1 VKSVFAD
8 TAFYVAIINER
19 DALHLAVREFSRQSR
34 GHIVTTEYDLVELGN
49 WFARSAHRNCFGYL
63 IQQVFGDSKTTIVP
77 AERSL
82 LLEGVDLYVSR
93 ADKDWSLTD
102 CVSFIV
108 MRRFA
113 LTDALTDDHHFEQ
126 AGFNLLLS

>member
-1 VKSVFAD
+1 MKSVFAD

-19 DALHLAVREFSRQSR
+19 DALHLAAMEFSKQYR
-34 GHIVTTEYDLVELGN
+34 GHIVTTEYVLVELGN
-49 WFARSAHRNCFGYL
+49 WFARSAHRNRFGYL

-102 CVSFIV
+102 CVSFIA

-113 LTDALTDDHHFEQ
+113 LTDALTDDHHFAQ

>member
-1 VKSVFAD
+1 VNSVFAD

-19 DALHLAVREFSRQSR
+19 DALHLAAMEFSKQYRW
-34 GHIVTTEYDLVELGN
+34 HIVTAEYVLVELGN
-49 WFARSAHRNCFGYL
+49 WFARSAHRNRFGYL
-63 IQQVFGDSKTTIVP
+63 IQQVFDDAKTTIVP

-82 LLEGVDLYVSR
+82 LLEGIDLYVSR

-126 AGFNLLLS
+126 AEFNLLLS

>member
-1 VKSVFAD
+1 VFAD

-19 DALHLAVREFSRQSR
+19 DALHLAAMEFSKQYRA
-34 GHIVTTEYDLVELGN
+34 HIVTTEYVLVELGN
-49 WFARSAHRNCFGYL
+49 WFARSAHRNRFGYL

-108 MRRFA
+108 MRQFA
-113 LTDALTDDHHFEQ
+113 LTDALTDDHHFAQ